1 MNNVLNLAPERKWY
15 RCPHC
20 GKKLVIY
27 HVGAACKGVYIRCKE
42 CRQIVEIKI
51 GDDAYVSR

>member
-1 MNNVLNLAPERKWY
+1 MMDNVLNLAPERKWY

-27 HVGAACKGVYIRCKE
+27 HVGAACEGVYIRCKE

-51 GDDAYVSR
+51 GR